1 MNWNAP
7 RLISDSAI
15 YMDAAQRQ
23 SRWANLNDQQKEECL
38 NGARVNTLLNMR
50 QALGGDKNVQDTFR

>member
-1 MNWNAP
+1 
-7 RLISDSAI
+7 
-15 YMDAAQRQ
+15 MDAAQRQ